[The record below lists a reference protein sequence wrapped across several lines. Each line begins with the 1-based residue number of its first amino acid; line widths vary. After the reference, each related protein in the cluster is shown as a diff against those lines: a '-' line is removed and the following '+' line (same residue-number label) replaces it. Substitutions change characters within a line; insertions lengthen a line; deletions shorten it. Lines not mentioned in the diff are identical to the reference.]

1 MKNFKVS
8 SSANGK
14 VFRNGLY
21 STAILAAAIV
31 LAVLINLLV
40 GAIPKKYT
48 EFDLSAAKMYTLGD
62 SSRQLMQSL
71 DQDVTVYYLCETGSE
86 DAIITKLLDHYADES
101 GHFHWEQKDPALYPT
116 FAAQYGAE
124 NASTGSLIVVSG
136 ENSEVLNAAELYE
149 YDYSDYYTTG
159 AANVTF
165 GGEKQI
171 SSAIYKLTAAAESH
185 AYYTTNHGE
194 QALTSTLTDA
204 LESQNL
210 TVSALDLLSQTIPE
224 DCDLLVINDPAQ
236 DFSGAGSLV
245 DELGQLRSYL
255 SNGGRVLLLT
265 DSYYSTPNLD
275 AVMAEF
281 GLTRTEGLVVEGD
294 TNHYLNGYPALYLL
308 PDYAS
313 TEESTALDGVNT
325 SRRVLLQMAQ
335 GITLTETEHV
345 VSDALLVSSDS
356 AYSKP
361 EGYEMTTTEKADG
374 DIAGP
379 FTLAAYARNED
390 TGAQVIWVNCGN
402 MDNEGI
408 YQVIPGNVAFLQG
421 CAASLAGQES
431 AVLIDSKALEAAP
444 LEVPGIAASTLGL
457 LFVIVLPAALLAV
470 GAVVVVLRRRK

>member
-1 MKNFKVS
+1 MKNFKFS

-194 QALTSTLTDA
+194 QALTSSLTEALKAQNIDA
-204 LESQNL
+204 QP
-210 TVSALDLLSQTIPE
+210 LDLLTGTIPE
-224 DCDLLVINDPAQ
+224 DCDLLIISDPAS
-236 DFSGAGSLV
+236 DFAADGLV
-245 DELGQLRSYL
+245 DEIAQLQTYL
-255 SNGGRVLLLT
+255 ENGGKVLLT
-265 DSYYSTPNLD
+265 TSGYTETPNLD
-275 AVMAEF
+275 AVMAQF
-281 GLTRTEGLVVEGD
+281 GLAREPGLVVEGD
-294 TNHYLNGYPALYLL
+294 AGHALYGYPSVSYTHLTL
-308 PDYAS
+308 P
-313 TEESTALDGVNT
+313 TIL
-325 SRRVLLQMAQ
+325 RV
-335 GITLTETEHV
+335 
-345 VSDALLVSSDS
+345 
-356 AYSKP
+356 
-361 EGYEMTTTEKADG
+361 
-374 DIAGP
+374 
-379 FTLAAYARNED
+379 
-390 TGAQVIWVNCGN
+390 
-402 MDNEGI
+402 
-408 YQVIPGNVAFLQG
+408 
-421 CAASLAGQES
+421 
-431 AVLIDSKALEAAP
+431 
-444 LEVPGIAASTLGL
+444 
-457 LFVIVLPAALLAV
+457 
-470 GAVVVVLRRRK
+470 

>member
-194 QALTSTLTDA
+194 QALTSSLTEALKAQNIDA
-204 LESQNL
+204 QP
-210 TVSALDLLSQTIPE
+210 LDLLTGTIPE
-224 DCDLLVINDPAQ
+224 DCDLLIISDPAS
-236 DFSGAGSLV
+236 DFAADGLV
-245 DELGQLRSYL
+245 DEIAQLQAYL
-255 SNGGRVLLLT
+255 ENGGKVLLT
-265 DSYYSTPNLD
+265 TSGYTETPNLD
-275 AVMAEF
+275 AVMAQF
-281 GLTRTEGLVVEGD
+281 GLAREPGLVVEGD

-408 YQVIPGNVAFLQG
+408 YQVIPGNVTFLQG

-444 LEVPGIAASTLGL
+444 LEVPSIAASTLGL

>member
-294 TNHYLNGYPALYLL
+294 NNHYLNGYPALYLL

-408 YQVIPGNVAFLQG
+408 YQVIPGNVTFLQG

>member
-1 MKNFKVS
+1 MKLFAKQS
-8 SSANGK
+8 SSGDGR
-14 VFRNGLY
+14 VFRSGVW
-21 STAILAAAIV
+21 SAAIAAAVIV
-31 LAVLINLLV
+31 LAVLVNLIV
-40 GAIPKKYT
+40 RAIPSRYT
-48 EFDLSAAKMYTLGD
+48 EFDLSEAGLYTLSE
-62 SSRQLMQSL
+62 SSRQVADDLT
-71 DQDVTVYYLCETGSE
+71 QDVAIYYLAQTGNE
-86 DAIITKLLDHYADES
+86 DQIISKLLDQYAAQS
-101 GHFHWEQKDPALYPT
+101 SHITWELKDPAVYPT
-116 FAAQYGAE
+116 FAAQYGVQDLT
-124 NASTGSLIVVSG
+124 SGGLILVCG
-136 ENSEVLNAAELYE
+136 EQSKVPDAAELYD
-149 YDYSDYYTTG
+149 YDYSDYAATG

-165 GGEKQI
+165 DGESRI
-171 SSAIYKLTAAAESH
+171 TSAIYQLTSGESRH
-185 AYYTTNHGE
+185 VYYTTNHGE

-255 SNGGRVLLLT
+255 SNGG
-265 DSYYSTPNLD
+265 
-275 AVMAEF
+275 
-281 GLTRTEGLVVEGD
+281 
-294 TNHYLNGYPALYLL
+294 NHYLNGYPALYLL

-408 YQVIPGNVAFLQG
+408 YQVIPGNVTFLQG

>member
-1 MKNFKVS
+1 
-8 SSANGK
+8 
-14 VFRNGLY
+14 
-21 STAILAAAIV
+21 
-31 LAVLINLLV
+31 
-40 GAIPKKYT
+40 
-48 EFDLSAAKMYTLGD
+48 
-62 SSRQLMQSL
+62 
-71 DQDVTVYYLCETGSE
+71 
-86 DAIITKLLDHYADES
+86 
-101 GHFHWEQKDPALYPT
+101 
-116 FAAQYGAE
+116 
-124 NASTGSLIVVSG
+124 
-136 ENSEVLNAAELYE
+136 
-149 YDYSDYYTTG
+149 
-159 AANVTF
+159 
-165 GGEKQI
+165 
-171 SSAIYKLTAAAESH
+171 
-185 AYYTTNHGE
+185 
-194 QALTSTLTDA
+194 
-204 LESQNL
+204 
-210 TVSALDLLSQTIPE
+210 
-224 DCDLLVINDPAQ
+224 
-236 DFSGAGSLV
+236 
-245 DELGQLRSYL
+245 
-255 SNGGRVLLLT
+255 
-265 DSYYSTPNLD
+265 
-275 AVMAEF
+275 MAEF

-408 YQVIPGNVAFLQG
+408 YQVIPGNVTFLQG

-444 LEVPGIAASTLGL
+444 LEVPGVAASTLGL

>member
-71 DQDVTVYYLCETGSE
+71 EQDVTVYYLCETGSE

-345 VSDALLVSSDS
+345 VSNALLVSSDS

-408 YQVIPGNVAFLQG
+408 YQVIPGNVTFLQG

>member
-1 MKNFKVS
+1 M
-8 SSANGK
+8 
-14 VFRNGLY
+14 
-21 STAILAAAIV
+21 
-31 LAVLINLLV
+31 
-40 GAIPKKYT
+40 
-48 EFDLSAAKMYTLGD
+48 
-62 SSRQLMQSL
+62 
-71 DQDVTVYYLCETGSE
+71 
-86 DAIITKLLDHYADES
+86 
-101 GHFHWEQKDPALYPT
+101 
-116 FAAQYGAE
+116 
-124 NASTGSLIVVSG
+124 
-136 ENSEVLNAAELYE
+136 
-149 YDYSDYYTTG
+149 
-159 AANVTF
+159 
-165 GGEKQI
+165 
-171 SSAIYKLTAAAESH
+171 
-185 AYYTTNHGE
+185 
-194 QALTSTLTDA
+194 
-204 LESQNL
+204 
-210 TVSALDLLSQTIPE
+210 
-224 DCDLLVINDPAQ
+224 
-236 DFSGAGSLV
+236 
-245 DELGQLRSYL
+245 
-255 SNGGRVLLLT
+255 LLLT

-374 DIAGP
+374 DTAGP

-408 YQVIPGNVAFLQG
+408 YQVIPGNVTFLQG

>member
-1 MKNFKVS
+1 MKNFKFS

-294 TNHYLNGYPALYLL
+294 TDHYLNGYPALYLL

-408 YQVIPGNVAFLQG
+408 YQVIPGNVTFLQG

>member
-1 MKNFKVS
+1 MKNFKFS

-194 QALTSTLTDA
+194 QALTSSLTEALKAQNIDA
-204 LESQNL
+204 QP
-210 TVSALDLLSQTIPE
+210 LDLLTGTIPE
-224 DCDLLVINDPAQ
+224 DCDLLIISDPAS
-236 DFSGAGSLV
+236 DFAADGLV
-245 DELGQLRSYL
+245 DEIAQLQAYL
-255 SNGGRVLLLT
+255 ENGGKVLLT
-265 DSYYSTPNLD
+265 TSGYTETPDLD
-275 AVMAEF
+275 AVMAQF
-281 GLTRTEGLVVEGD
+281 GLAREPGLVVEGD

-345 VSDALLVSSDS
+345 VSNALLVSSDS

-408 YQVIPGNVAFLQG
+408 YQVIPGNVTFLQG

-444 LEVPGIAASTLGL
+444 LEVPSIAASTLGL